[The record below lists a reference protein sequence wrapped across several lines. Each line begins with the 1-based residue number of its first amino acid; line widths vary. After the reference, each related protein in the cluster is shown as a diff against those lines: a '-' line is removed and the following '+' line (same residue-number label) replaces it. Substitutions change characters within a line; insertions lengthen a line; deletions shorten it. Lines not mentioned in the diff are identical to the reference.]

1 MSNKF
6 KQYFK
11 MFEIHSPHLSL
22 IDYAH
27 VNYIKYCKKYLSIT
41 GVDARFERNVQN
53 EKSCF
58 PKVSPMY
65 VPDL

>member
-1 MSNKF
+1 
-6 KQYFK
+6 

-53 EKSCF
+53 EKELFSQSMT
-58 PKVSPMY
+58 PKY